1 MNIVIVDD
9 EPTALDHLEAVLAS
23 VAPDAKVTRADRAEA
38 ALRVCREKKI
48 DVAFLDIVM
57 PGMDGLSLAKALKE
71 IRERTNIVFVTNH
84 HQYAIE
90 ALRLFVSGYI
100 LKPAPEDEVREVLE
114 HLRYPV
120 DRRCRGLFVRCFGNF
135 EVFYDGSPLHFGRR
149 KAKELFAYLLDRQG
163 TPATTEEIC
172 AVLWGDSDYAE
183 EKRKNYMHH
192 LVRELRHTLEA
203 AGCAQV
209 LCHSY
214 NAYSLDMRQLNCDF
228 DIPPMAGDFLRG
240 EYMEPYEWAESKRG
254 MMFLKNTEAHG
265 EHCQPLRR
273 PFGITCRAKINV

>member
-9 EPTALDHLEAVLAS
+9 EPTALNHMEAVLGN
-23 VAPDAKVTRADRAEA
+23 VAPDAKVTRADCAEA
-38 ALRVCREKKI
+38 ALRACRETKI

-57 PGMDGLSLAKALKE
+57 PGMDGLALAKALKE

-100 LKPAPEDEVREVLE
+100 LKPAPEDEVREVLKN
-114 HLRYPV
+114 LRYPV

-135 EVFYDGSPLHFGRR
+135 EVFFDGRPLHFGRR

-192 LVRELRHTLEA
+192 LVRELRLTLES
-203 AGCAQV
+203 AGCGQV
-209 LCHSY
+209 FCHSY
-214 NAYSLDMRQLNCDF
+214 NAYSLDMRKINCDYYS
-228 DIPPMAGDFLRG
+228 DPTDDDFLRG

-254 MMFLKNTEAHG
+254 MMFLKIAEARRDQ
-265 EHCQPLRR
+265 CQTPRR
-273 PFGITCRAKINV
+273 PLGITCRAKINL